1 MKLGGLACCQR
12 AVHAAFPYGL
22 SESVAE
28 TLFFGSHFPQVV
40 YDWEGIRETR
50 LSGGGAWVVVVVGE
64 GLAVAYRTVEVMVYE
79 KGV

>member
-1 MKLGGLACCQR
+1 
-12 AVHAAFPYGL
+12 
-22 SESVAE
+22 
-28 TLFFGSHFPQVV
+28 VV

-64 GLAVAYRTVEVMVYE
+64 GLEVAYRTVEVMVYA